1 MHNVYMRILYDQA
14 YLRILILVLL
24 LYSGLGE
31 HPLVKTGCIILQD
44 KASCFPSQILGDIIT
59 SNTAALQSPINRYPY
74 DIIDGCSAPGNKTS
88 HLANFLH
95 NITTTATIAPS
106 STSSSS
112 STTLTPPKI
121 YAFEKDRTRF
131 DLLTRRMKTADAY
144 GTYIHTIH
152 QDFLSLNPD
161 DPTYQHVKYV
171 LMDPSCSG
179 SGLRSIERL
188 GENRNTVNA
197 TTKNGS
203 SSRRSMSDVES
214 DPRLLKLQSFQIS
227 VLLHAMSIP
236 SVEYLVYSTCS
247 IHEVENEAVVKA
259 VLDATHSSSDSC
271 SSNFGSTGNS
281 STRGSRWELIAPPRF
296 NTWTRRG
303 HTYTGLTAEQSAC
316 LIRCSPD
323 EDNTSGFFVAVFHRI
338 GHNSDSSFALSSI
351 PSTMW
356 KISDTPTHTSNTDPL
371 IDCTSS
377 SSSDVIQLRPNK
389 RARSLD
395 INTTTSGD
403 NLDKGQRRRSVGLW
417 RPYHKHNTCI

>member
-1 MHNVYMRILYDQA
+1 MFACL
-14 YLRILILVLL
+14 
-24 LYSGLGE
+24 GLGE

-59 SNTAALQSPINRYPY
+59 SNATLQSPINRYPY
-74 DIIDGCSAPGNKTS
+74 DVIDGCSAPGNKTS

-95 NITTTATIAPS
+95 NITTTT
-106 STSSSS
+106 STSSS
-112 STTLTPPKI
+112 TTTTAPHTPPII
-121 YAFEKDRTRF
+121 YAFEKDPTRF

-161 DPTYQHVKYV
+161 DPTFQRVKYV

-188 GENRNTVNA
+188 GENRNTAN
-197 TTKNGS
+197 TTTYNSSSHSS

-227 VLLHAMSIP
+227 VILHAMSIP

-259 VLDATHSSSDSC
+259 VLDATHSSTSGGS
-271 SSNFGSTGNS
+271 SSNSGSTGNS
-281 STRGSRWELIAPPRF
+281 STGGVGAQWELIAPPRF
-296 NTWTRRG
+296 NTWSRRG
-303 HTYTGLTAEQSAC
+303 HAYTGLTAEQSAC

-323 EDNTSGFFVAVFHRI
+323 EDNTSGFFVAVFHRK
-338 GHNSDSSFALSSI
+338 GHNSYPSIALSTSI
-351 PSTMW
+351 PSSKR
-356 KISDTPTHTSNTDPL
+356 KISDTDPL
-371 IDCTSS
+371 PSTTTDCNNTSRNSTSS
-377 SSSDVIQLRPNK
+377 SSNNDNDVIQLRSNK
-389 RARSLD
+389 RPRSLD
-395 INTTTSGD
+395 ISTTGSGAK
-403 NLDKGQRRRSVGLW
+403 LDKRQRRRSVGLW
-417 RPYHKHNTCI
+417 RPYHKHNTIVYDQ